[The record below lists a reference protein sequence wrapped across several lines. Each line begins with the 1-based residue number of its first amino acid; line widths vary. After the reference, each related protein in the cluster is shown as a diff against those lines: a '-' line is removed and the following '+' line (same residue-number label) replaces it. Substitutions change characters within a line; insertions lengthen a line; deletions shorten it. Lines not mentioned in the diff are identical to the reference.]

1 LLPFTIHEDKE
12 TSTKRVGQIKSFA
25 NQAFLGRQKKRV
37 QWYIH
42 DGRLQDRGCDL
53 IPFTT
58 CGDKRKQTQKSW
70 TNEILAKHFWERK
83 GVQPNIYI

>member
-1 LLPFTIHEDKE
+1 LPIKHSWEGKKKE
-12 TSTKRVGQIKSFA
+12 FNGT
-25 NQAFLGRQKKRV
+25 
-37 QWYIH
+37 YIH
-42 DGRLQDRGCDL
+42 GRLQDRGCDL

-83 GVQPNIYI
+83 GVQPNIYIEREISA

>member
-12 TSTKRVGQIKSFA
+12 TSTKELDKIKSFA
-25 NQAFLGRQKKRV
+25 NQSILGKGKKRV

-42 DGRLQDRGCDL
+42 GRLQDRGCDL

-58 CGDKRKQTQKSW
+58 CRDERKQTQKSW

-83 GVQPNIYI
+83 GVQPN